1 MSYNVPENI
10 EPIFPGLKLKPDPEE
25 SNTYAL
31 KPPTGFLGDVVLTL
45 PPVVSQPDY
54 VLKNDGL
61 GNLSWTIQGAL
72 ASQGSVKKLTLA
84 APAGLLADITFT
96 FPGTA
101 GSAGNVLAT
110 DGAGG
115 LSWVPQGGGGG
126 GSVTGVF
133 GTSGQTVSSGGSA
146 PVISLADIVGLTPN
160 TYDNPSSVQVDAKG
174 RVIAIIAGSA
184 PVTSVTGVAGQ
195 ISVTGSTTSSVG
207 LATTAVSPGSYTS
220 ANITVDA
227 YGRVT
232 AASNGTGGAGAPA
245 DAEYLVLTANGGLT
259 NEKVLALSGN
269 LSSSTVGSTYTLDL
283 SNSGVV
289 AASYTFASITVD
301 AKGRITSASNGVQPI
316 TTITGTAPI
325 LVAGSAGTASR
336 TISFSTAGTAGT
348 YAYPSSLTT
357 DAYGRVTSVTAG
369 AASAPTSASY
379 LVVSSE
385 ASLSQERILAVSS
398 DLTKTDGLGGGN
410 LTLGLSDTAVSAGTY
425 ANPGSVTVD
434 AKGRLT
440 AISAGVS
447 ALPIITTGITS
458 STTVSG
464 NGIRYFGFDTK
475 NPNLSDVKAIAEGFY
490 TLTLPAGTA
499 GDIVYVKDEGGRA
512 STFNVR
518 VSGTSI
524 DFLNEPYLLTKDYE
538 SAQFICVSAGSWVS
552 V

>member
-1 MSYNVPENI
+1 VSYNVPENI
-10 EPIFPGLKLKPDPEE
+10 EPIFPGLKFKPDPEE
-25 SNTYAL
+25 SNSYAL

-84 APAGLLADITFT
+84 APANLLADITFT

-160 TYDNPSSVQVDAKG
+160 TYANPSSVQVDAKG
-174 RVIAIIAGSA
+174 RVIAITAGTA
-184 PVTSVTGVAGQ
+184 PVTSVAGVAGQ
-195 ISVTGSTTSSVG
+195 ISVTGSTTPSVG

-259 NEKVLALSGN
+259 NEKVLALSAN
-269 LSSSTVGSTYTLDL
+269 LSSSTVSSTYTLDL

-289 AASYTFASITVD
+289 AGSFTYAAITVD
-301 AKGRITSASNGVQPI
+301 VKGRITSASSGAAPV
-316 TTITGTAPI
+316 TSVTGTAGRI
-325 LVAGSAGTASR
+325 AVTGTS
-336 TISFSTAGTAGT
+336 TPQVDLSTAGTAGT
-348 YAYPSSLTT
+348 YASPSSITT
-357 DAYGRVTSVTAG
+357 DAYGRVTAVTAG
-369 AASAPTSASY
+369 TAGAPLSASY
-379 LVVSSE
+379 VV
-385 ASLSQERILAVSS
+385 LSADGTLTQERVLAVSS
-398 DLTKTDGLGGGN
+398 DLTKTDGGGGGN
-410 LTLGLSDTAVSAGTY
+410 LTLGLSNTTVVAGTY
-425 ANPGSVTVD
+425 ANPSSVAVD
-434 AKGRLT
+434 AKGRVT
-440 AISAGVS
+440 GISAGIS
-447 ALPIITTGITS
+447 ALPAITTGITS
-458 STTVSG
+458 FTTATG
-464 NGIRYFGFDTK
+464 NGIQYFGFNTK
-475 NPNLSDVKAIAEGFY
+475 NPSDVRSIGDGFY
-490 TLTLPAGTA
+490 SLQLPTGAA
-499 GDIVYVKDEGGRA
+499 GDLIFVKDEGGKA
-512 STFNVR
+512 STFNIR
-518 VSGTSI
+518 VLKSSGSI
-524 DFLNEPYLLTKDYE
+524 DFFADSYTLTKNYE
-538 SAQFICVSAGSWVS
+538 SAKFICVSAGNWV
-552 V
+552 VV